1 MIKQTSFNSPSVEHG
16 CSVCMYEALLLG
28 SLLLL
33 LALQISAVSK
43 GRTFIPA
50 TGLSFLID

>member
-1 MIKQTSFNSPSVEHG
+1 MIKQTSFNSPSIEHG